1 VLDLLPAIDL
11 REGRV
16 VRLTRGDDGR
26 RTEYDVSPHEM
37 LERYAEA
44 GVERVHVVDLDAA
57 MGEAPQ
63 RRLLAELAGGPG
75 PKIQLGGGLRDRDS
89 VRWAIE
95 TGAERLVIGSMVAQ
109 DPDLF
114 VSLVEELPGR
124 LLPALDIK
132 QGKIQVDG
140 WRAPA
145 ERSMLGSCS
154 VLRGLDCPAMLVT
167 DIARDGTLQGP
178 NLGLARELADRAGIP
193 ALLSGGVRS
202 LADLA
207 AAREGPQIV
216 GAVVGKAIYEGRFT
230 VREALAV
237 CRGDEIPT
245 GSPA

>member
-1 VLDLLPAIDL
+1 MDLLPAIDL

-26 RTEYDVSPHEM
+26 RTEYDVSPRQM

-57 MGEAPQ
+57 MGEEPQ
-63 RRLLAELAGGPG
+63 RELLAELAGGLG
-75 PKIQLGGGLRDRDS
+75 PKIQLGGGLRDRAS
-89 VRWAIE
+89 VLWALE
-95 TGAERLVIGSMVAQ
+95 TGAERLVIGSMVAR

-114 VSLVEELPGR
+114 VSLVAELPGR
-124 LLPALDIK
+124 LLPALDVK

-145 ERSMLGSCS
+145 ERSMLGACS

-167 DIARDGTLQGP
+167 DITRDGTLQGP
-178 NLGLARELADRAGIP
+178 NLGLARELADRAALP

-207 AAREGPQIV
+207 AAREVAQIA
-216 GAVVGKAIYEGRFT
+216 GAVVGKALYEGRFT
-230 VREALAV
+230 VEEALAV
-237 CRGDEIPT
+237 CRGDETPA

>member
-1 VLDLLPAIDL
+1 MLDLIPAIDL

-26 RTEYDVSPHEM
+26 RTEYDVSPQEV
-37 LERYAEA
+37 LARYAEA
-44 GVERVHVVDLDAA
+44 GVERVHIVDLDAA

-63 RRLLAELAGGPG
+63 RQLLAELAGGSG
-75 PKIQLGGGLRDRDS
+75 PAIQLGGGLRDRDS
-89 VRWAIE
+89 VRWALE
-95 TGAERLVIGSMVAQ
+95 SGAERLVIGSMVAR

-124 LLPALDIK
+124 LVPALDIK

-145 ERSMLGSCS
+145 ERSMLGSCL
-154 VLRGLDCPAMLVT
+154 VLKGLDCPAMLVT

-178 NLGLARELADRAGIP
+178 NLGLARELADRAGLP

-207 AAREGPQIV
+207 AAREVPQIV
-216 GAVVGKAIYEGRFT
+216 GAVVGKALYEGRFT
-230 VREALAV
+230 IEEALV
-237 CRGDEIPT
+237 VSRGGETPV